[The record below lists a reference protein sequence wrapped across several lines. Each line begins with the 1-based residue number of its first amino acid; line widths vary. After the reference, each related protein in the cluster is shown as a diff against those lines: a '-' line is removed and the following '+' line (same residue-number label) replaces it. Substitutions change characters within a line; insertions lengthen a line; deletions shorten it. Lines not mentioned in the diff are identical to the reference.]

1 MVMIMTMPSFLA
13 HHEPVMCRRG
23 LSLPQTEVQSSLSGA
38 TFPSQMRS
46 PSAPVR
52 GPLLFALLC
61 PALALTYPQVPC
73 RTLLTHFGAH
83 LFWQNYWCGSWGS
96 QGRRKGWQA
105 NRCHFLGAVG
115 AVPSLPCLCA
125 QDLLELSH
133 LSLEVGSSADN

>member
-1 MVMIMTMPSFLA
+1 MSQLCAGEVYLSHKLKSKA
-13 HHEPVMCRRG
+13 VYLGQLSQVKCG
-23 LSLPQTEVQSSLSGA
+23 LHQ
-38 TFPSQMRS
+38 
-46 PSAPVR
+46 
-52 GPLLFALLC
+52 PLLEVPCCLLC